1 MVHMNIFYR
10 MDPQISDSKN
20 EFWTKTEKSG
30 GRKIKNGKTENSKY
44 GDFEFYNDIGSSGPS
59 HSIRLVKLVSKK
71 SIRAKINDILGPK
84 IKFYIKNIDFPSL
97 LSGCPGFT

>member
-1 MVHMNIFYR
+1 MTQKVSFGR
-10 MDPQISDSKN
+10 KLKN
-20 EFWTKTEKSG
+20 REVEKS
-30 GRKIKNGKTENSKY
+30 KQIKNGKIENSKY

-97 LSGCPGFT
+97 LSGCPGFI